1 MTAKKSNA
9 HQKLHNTRSATK
21 KSPLDKTVKQ
31 VIGNINATNKNFEKL
46 LNDGSPSQ
54 KEIREQQ
61 KREAK
66 RIEEAEKAQL
76 NGQQLEQNIVVDTY
90 GEGSKNQNAKDTAAP
105 ETGDTDMQDYD
116 GDFTFVT
123 KPSKFTA
130 VTLADNFSARH
141 NVSKRHTV
149 DKICAKMQGYLGS
162 SIYIHKRT
170 NYVQVFFDNSES
182 LETLMQKI
190 FTKSEDETF
199 KFVDLASVKQT
210 PTSQELDLE
219 NAKTIQVIDIPLG
232 VKTPVIR
239 STFERYGN
247 ITRLTTQTRGMY
259 QHAFITYETQK
270 DVQPFFDSIWSVF
283 ILKDCV
289 RVLPKTLSQQARDL
303 RREHC
308 VKISGL
314 PNGTTAHDLQHILR
328 ETKAKSCF
336 IPRKRNNY
344 NYCNYAFLTFTN
356 DNMLQNAL
364 THTYAIKTYEL
375 FWTLPDAKTCH
386 VCGSPDHL
394 VKDCPRKQQ
403 QTERSSR
410 DKQLEKLYNR
420 YRPA

>member
-1 MTAKKSNA
+1 
-9 HQKLHNTRSATK
+9 
-21 KSPLDKTVKQ
+21 
-31 VIGNINATNKNFEKL
+31 
-46 LNDGSPSQ
+46 
-54 KEIREQQ
+54 
-61 KREAK
+61 
-66 RIEEAEKAQL
+66 
-76 NGQQLEQNIVVDTY
+76 
-90 GEGSKNQNAKDTAAP
+90 
-105 ETGDTDMQDYD
+105 
-116 GDFTFVT
+116 
-123 KPSKFTA
+123 
-130 VTLADNFSARH
+130 
-141 NVSKRHTV
+141 
-149 DKICAKMQGYLGS
+149 
-162 SIYIHKRT
+162 
-170 NYVQVFFDNSES
+170 
-182 LETLMQKI
+182 
-190 FTKSEDETF
+190 
-199 KFVDLASVKQT
+199 
-210 PTSQELDLE
+210 LE

-344 NYCNYAFLTFTN
+344 NYCNYAFLTFTD

-364 THTYAIKTYEL
+364 THIYAIKTYEL

-420 YRPA
+420 YRPAQHRKLRSYAAAAASNYNNNNNTKTNSLIDDLTENEVETMCAALTTIQDSIIKLAEQVAKLTTRIDALENNKKDSPVKSTNDQSSKSNNKGKDKNVDAQRQQQKPSKRPHDDVSASSSDDETESKHAKLQEEQKQHGAKIQDIQNQLQQILGFLNTKSGSQSSAAGSSNSHVNVQPVINLMEL